1 MSISINAK
9 DQPLSKVFSD
19 DFAFSIPH
27 YQRPYAWTTEQA
39 GELLFDVLASLENQ
53 PEAVEDLPPYFL
65 GSIVLIKQ
73 ENKPE
78 ADVVDGQQRLTTIT
92 ILLSILR
99 SLEQP
104 ESAANMT
111 PFICQKGNDFLG
123 LRDRY
128 RLRLKERDAGF
139 FEKYIQKEPK
149 LEELFVLEPKHLTS
163 SQRHIQENAHYFFNK
178 LNSLSDEKRSRL
190 ISYLLTRCL
199 LVIVSTPDLDSAYR
213 IFSTLNARGLNL
225 SLTDLLKA
233 KIIGAISEDAQA
245 KYTRIWETEEED
257 LGRTAFQELFSH
269 IRMIYRKTKLQETAL
284 NEFLKYIQPDKEPE
298 RFIDEV
304 LKPYSDAID
313 TVKKADYQGPN
324 AATINSLFGWLNQ
337 IDNFDWVPAA
347 ILYLSKYKD
356 SPDKLE
362 KFFAD
367 LERLAA
373 GLMIMRAYSHI
384 RIRRY
389 AKLIAS
395 IEEDANL
402 YVDDSPL
409 QLTPNE
415 KEAIINTLNGDLYL
429 IVRIRQYVLLRLD
442 SVLADGAATY
452 DYKTITVEHILPQNP
467 EKNSQWMEWFQN
479 KDRSEYVHKIG
490 NLTLLSRKKN
500 SQAQNYEFAKKK
512 EKYFSS
518 RAGVSSF
525 VMTTQV
531 LQKVEWTPEVIETR
545 QVKLVDHLRSL
556 WRLQET

>member
-39 GELLFDVLASLENQ
+39 SELLADVCLSLENQ
-53 PEAVEDLPPYFL
+53 PEAPSELPPYFL

-73 ENKPE
+73 ESKPE

-92 ILLSILR
+92 ILISVLR

-104 ESAANMT
+104 ENAAIMT
-111 PFICQKGNDFLG
+111 PFICQKGNEFLG
-123 LRDRY
+123 LKDRY
-128 RLRLKERDAGF
+128 RLRLKEREASF
-139 FEKYIQKEPK
+139 FEKYIQKGSN
-149 LEELFVLEPKHLTS
+149 LEELFALEPQHLTS
-163 SQRHIQENAHYFFNK
+163 SQRHIRENARYFFDK
-178 LNSLSDEKRSRL
+178 LKLLSDGERSRL
-190 ISYLLTRCL
+190 ISYLLVRCF
-199 LVIVSTPDLDSAYR
+199 LVVVSTPDLDSAYR

-233 KIIGAISEDAQA
+233 RIIGAIPEDEQA
-245 KYTRIWETEEED
+245 KYTRIWEIEEED
-257 LGRTAFQELFSH
+257 LGREAFQELFSH
-269 IRMIYRKTKLQETAL
+269 IRMIYRKTKLKETAL
-284 NEFLKYIQPDKEPE
+284 NEFLKYIQPDKEPK
-298 RFIDEV
+298 RFIDET

-313 TVKKADYQGPN
+313 IVKKADYKGPN
-324 AATINSLFGWLNQ
+324 AALINPIFGWLNQ

-347 ILYLSKYKD
+347 ILYISKHKNF
-356 SPDKLE
+356 PGKLE
-362 KFFAD
+362 EFFAD

-373 GLMIMRAYSHI
+373 GLMIMRAYSHT
-384 RIRRY
+384 RIGRY

-395 IEEDANL
+395 IEEDADL
-402 YVDDSPL
+402 FLDDSPL
-409 QLTPNE
+409 QLTSDE
-415 KEAIINTLNGDLYL
+415 KEKILETLNGDLYL

-442 SVLADGAATY
+442 CVLADGAASY

-467 EKNSQWMEWFQN
+467 KADSQWVDWFKY
-479 KDRSEYVHKIG
+479 KDQSEYVHKIG

-518 RAGVSSF
+518 SAGVSSF

-531 LQKVEWTPEVIETR
+531 LQQAKWTPDVIEAR
-545 QVKLVDHLRSL
+545 QAELVGKLKDL
-556 WRLQET
+556 WRL